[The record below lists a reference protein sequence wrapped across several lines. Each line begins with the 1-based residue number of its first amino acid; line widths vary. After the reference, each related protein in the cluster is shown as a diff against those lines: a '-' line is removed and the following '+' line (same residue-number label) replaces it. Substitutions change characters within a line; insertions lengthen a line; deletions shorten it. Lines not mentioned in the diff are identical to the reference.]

1 MAAGWRSPWQRGS
14 PATTGTRLGRA
25 RDRRILIDGGDPHPY
40 AVATGQSAR
49 ARGTSD
55 RVMSRRRDEPLAA
68 GTPATTQPW
77 IEHVAQRVAQH
88 VEAEHR
94 E

>member
-1 MAAGWRSPWQRGS
+1 MAFAR
-14 PATTGTRLGRA
+14 ATWISGHGRHQA
-25 RDRRILIDGGDPHPY
+25 RDRGILIDGGDPHPY
-40 AVATGQSAR
+40 GVATGSVCEG
-49 ARGTSD
+49 RGTSD
-55 RVMSRRRDEPLAA
+55 SVMSRRRDEPLAA
-68 GTPATTQPW
+68 GAPATTQPR